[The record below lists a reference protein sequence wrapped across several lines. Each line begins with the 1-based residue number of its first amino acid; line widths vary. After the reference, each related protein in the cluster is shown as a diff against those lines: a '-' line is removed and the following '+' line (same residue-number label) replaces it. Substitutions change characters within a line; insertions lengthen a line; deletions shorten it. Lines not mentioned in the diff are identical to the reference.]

1 MLPAS
6 LLFNFV
12 AVRDDRKSLLH
23 LCCGWKEMSAEGCVR
38 VRSAVLLSLTRAD
51 GCRETASVN
60 SGEASGSCQ
69 PRIPDTA
76 QFENLNGDCGLF

>member
-60 SGEASGSCQ
+60 SGEASGSC
-69 PRIPDTA
+69 
-76 QFENLNGDCGLF
+76 